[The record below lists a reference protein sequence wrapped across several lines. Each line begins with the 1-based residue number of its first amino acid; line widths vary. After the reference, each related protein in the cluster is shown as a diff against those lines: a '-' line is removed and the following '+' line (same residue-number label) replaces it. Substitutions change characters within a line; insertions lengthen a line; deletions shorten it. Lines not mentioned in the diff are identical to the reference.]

1 MSAYPLITIS
11 RQYAAYG
18 RTVAKG
24 LSERLGIPYY
34 DRDFVKKTAE
44 SSGYAE
50 EDIIRE
56 GEDISKGSRFWNSFL
71 NNATVYSSSY
81 DGIFAAESK
90 VILELSQ
97 EPCIIVGRSANH
109 VLSEA
114 GIPAFHVF
122 LYADLDKRI
131 QRAAELGENGN
142 MDLRK
147 YVQRRDTMRETYCK
161 LYTGSEMS
169 DYSHYHI
176 CLDSGFLG
184 PDKCVDILADIL
196 QQK

>member
-81 DGIFAAESK
+81 
-90 VILELSQ
+90 
-97 EPCIIVGRSANH
+97 
-109 VLSEA
+109 
-114 GIPAFHVF
+114 AFHVF
-122 LYADLDKRI
+122 LYADLEKRI

-184 PDKCVDILADIL
+184 PDKCVDILVDIL

>member
-109 VLSEA
+109 VLSPVGSGHPRLPCVPVRGSGKADPA
-114 GIPAFHVF
+114 GGGTGR
-122 LYADLDKRI
+122 KR
-131 QRAAELGENGN
+131 QYGSAEVCPSAG
-142 MDLRK
+142 
-147 YVQRRDTMRETYCK
+147 
-161 LYTGSEMS
+161 
-169 DYSHYHI
+169 YH
-176 CLDSGFLG
+176 
-184 PDKCVDILADIL
+184 A
-196 QQK
+196 

>member
-1 MSAYPLITIS
+1 M
-11 RQYAAYG
+11 
-18 RTVAKG
+18 AKG

-50 EDIIRE
+50 EDILRE
-56 GEDISKGSRFWNSFL
+56 GEDITKGGRFWNSFL

-109 VLSEA
+109 VLREA

-122 LYADLDKRI
+122 LYADLEKRI
-131 QRAAELGENGN
+131 QRAAELGDNGD

-184 PDKCVDILADIL
+184 PDKCVDIIADIL
-196 QQK
+196 QKK

>member
-34 DRDFVKKTAE
+34 DRDFVKKP
-44 SSGYAE
+44 
-50 EDIIRE
+50 E
-56 GEDISKGSRFWNSFL
+56 GEDIAKGSRFWNSFL

-122 LYADLDKRI
+122 LYADLEKRI

-142 MDLRK
+142 TDLRK
-147 YVQRRDTMRETYCK
+147 YVHRRDTMRETYCK
-161 LYTGSEMS
+161 L
-169 DYSHYHI
+169 
-176 CLDSGFLG
+176 
-184 PDKCVDILADIL
+184 
-196 QQK
+196 